1 MRHLCVYKLLQLLM
15 FIREFRDMSLYG
27 HRPASLLKGHEIKS
41 LIASFV
47 TPSLLSKG
55 CEALTGLPGERGP
68 GLFRKRL
75 AKPSPHLT
83 TPITTR
89 APEDAAA
96 SDAMTDEEE
105 QALRARLAQLRQE
118 HGDLDA
124 AIAAMTASSTCD
136 QLQLT
141 RLKKRKLQLK
151 DQIARI
157 EDSLLPDIT
166 A

>member
-1 MRHLCVYKLLQLLM
+1 MR
-15 FIREFRDMSLYG
+15 R
-27 HRPASLLKGHEIKS
+27 
-41 LIASFV
+41 
-47 TPSLLSKG
+47 
-55 CEALTGLPGERGP
+55 RG
-68 GLFRKRL
+68 FFESRL
-75 AKPSPHLT
+75 AKSGPHLT
-83 TPITTR
+83 TPATTR
-89 APEDAAA
+89 AVQDSAA

-124 AIAAMTASSTCD
+124 AIAAMTASSACD